1 MEEDII
7 DFRAEKEK
15 LSDNIA
21 RNESH
26 VEVEAVAQLSTL
38 ENHEKSVEEELV
50 QLKSKIR
57 ELVVTAKN
65 RQKSLEED
73 VNEAE
78 EKLKRFNFGDSRQTI
93 SSIPMAGAQ
102 ERTEAEQKEVTNTI
116 DQKQKSD
123 SLRVEFDQLKVK
135 YSTLKERMIIAEVS
149 SKVSRIS
156 ICIQ

>member
-15 LSDNIA
+15 LSENIA
-21 RNESH
+21 RNESQD
-26 VEVEAVAQLSTL
+26 EVEAVAQLSTL

-57 ELVVTAKN
+57 ERVVTAKN

-78 EKLKRFNFGDSRQTI
+78 EKLKRFNFGDSRQST
-93 SSIPMAGAQ
+93 SSVPMVGAQ
-102 ERTEAEQKEVTNTI
+102 ERTETEQKEVANTI

-149 SKVSRIS
+149 SKVSHIS
-156 ICIQ
+156 VCIK